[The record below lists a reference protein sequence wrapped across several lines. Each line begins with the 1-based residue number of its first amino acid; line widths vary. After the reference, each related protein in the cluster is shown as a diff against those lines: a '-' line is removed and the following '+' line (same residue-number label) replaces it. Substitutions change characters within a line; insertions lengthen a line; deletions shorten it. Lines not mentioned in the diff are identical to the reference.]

1 MRGRR
6 LAPVL
11 GVTALLGW
19 SLASWVG
26 LPGDGG
32 DQGNANAPW
41 GLGATGVPGEA
52 PAEGSAADSGTSS
65 LPGAE
70 AVFGPARIGTGARG
84 AAEDGTDS
92 SARVVASL
100 DERPDRLVST
110 PVLSMNFVAIGPP
123 ETEPP
128 SAEPVSS
135 GEAERIARRYFR
147 QFVAVEEL
155 ESSLRLVTDLG
166 ATEAGHTPDARVTEA
181 REALTRAIAERDRLS
196 MEISAIQSPAANESL
211 PAVDLDA
218 RGEDFERLYR
228 NYTREDLLVEQW
240 RLMRFGY
247 AESHRLLEEL
257 LADPRTPGEP
267 VPASRAFA

>member
-26 LPGDGG
+26 LPEDGG

-52 PAEGSAADSGTSS
+52 PAEGAAADSGTGSS
-65 LPGAE
+65 RDAE
-70 AVFGPARIGTGARG
+70 AVLGPARI
-84 AAEDGTDS
+84 GTDS

-128 SAEPVSS
+128 SAARISS

-267 VPASRAFA
+267 VPASRAFG